1 MMHNKAH
8 AVLEGNIKSLQIRNH
23 SNKCITLW
31 HHLLCQ
37 QKQLRNG
44 GIEILSSVFSKRDK

>member
-1 MMHNKAH
+1 MMHNKACV
-8 AVLEGNIKSLQIRNH
+8 VLEGNIKSLQIRNH
-23 SNKCITLW
+23 ANKCITLW

-44 GIEILSSVFSKRDK
+44 GIEILPFVFSERHK